1 MNTFLQSVACDIV
14 AKHPEGLGR
23 VAVIFPNKRAS
34 LFFNQALYEVTR
46 KTMWTPAYLTISDL
60 FRSLSA
66 WQVPDQNE
74 LIFRLY
80 DVYQQVMANG
90 ETLDDFYSWGQLMLS
105 DFDDIDKHCANA
117 KDIFVNLANWQEMG
131 DYSFLSEEQRE
142 SLREYFG
149 KSLDTDSLGSKFN
162 DLWQHLLTIYT
173 DYREAL
179 KAEGKAYE
187 GMLCRD
193 VVEHARTMTFRYDH
207 YIFVGFNL
215 VQEVERRLFD
225 AIKEQRRV
233 SFYWNYDHYYLNPR
247 SDKQDNE
254 AGKHIAGNLSRYP
267 NELSPE
273 RIWKQPI
280 PCGPDRTPVT
290 LDYEHIY
297 KQMAKPKDITYVS
310 APTENIQ
317 ARYVAEWLT
326 ELEEV
331 DETTQAV
338 TYPRIAA
345 GPRTAIVL
353 GNEHLLEQVVHCL
366 PQEVGHVNI
375 TTGFPLASSPAAT
388 LVNALLALQLYGMA
402 DAETCRAKFVLPVL
416 RHPYARLLSP
426 QCAPLAD
433 ALTTGHIYYPTR
445 EQLTATLLPA
455 QADEAVSLL
464 FTPQPP
470 EQWLPWVAQLLEHI
484 AIQARQEENGKR
496 TGETRQKDDVFLQES
511 LYRMYTLIC
520 RLNDIMV
527 PVTQQRD
534 DSSATGTDGQ
544 GRHLVS
550 TAILQR
556 LLQQIVQ
563 ATTIPFHGEPLLGI
577 QIMGVLEAR
586 NLDFEHLLVL
596 SCEEGNIPKGTNDAS
611 FIPQFMRRAHGLT
624 TVDHK
629 VAIYSYHFHS
639 MIQRATDVTLTYNN
653 ATEDGQK
660 HEMSRFMLQ
669 YMAENAGLQTIR
681 RRKLLAGQNATH
693 LYKQSVEKDERVAS
707 RMMEIRRLS
716 PSAINRYLRC
726 PLQFYYN
733 SVCQLQENDSEDEE
747 EVNAQDFGNIF
758 HCTAELIYKSLADYD
773 EDSRQFR
780 RTVRA
785 EDIKRLLADDTRLDR
800 FLDRAF
806 ADKLFHQKD
815 LSKRPK
821 YNGQQLLNREV
832 IREYIKHLLRFDIKS
847 REITFKGL
855 ELDVSDKL
863 SFPISMQGSETQK
876 EIELFGQID
885 RLDLIRDAEGNEL
898 VRVVDYKTGRRLES
912 KPTSVADL
920 FDPQYVDSRHTAYY
934 LQAFLYAGIVRHG
947 TAPQHHAPS
956 CAQELYNKENH
967 PVAPALYFIRE
978 ANADDYNPILQLNVS
993 KEYEETNEDKK
1004 THETKTVKKTRKEPV
1019 TITDI
1024 DIDIEGSNVYE
1035 EFRRRLAALLSEIFD
1050 ASRPFVPTKDDKRCA
1065 TCPYATLCGL

>member
-1 MNTFLQSVACDIV
+1 MSTFLQSVAHDIV
-14 AKHPEGLGR
+14 AKHPEGLAH
-23 VAVIFPNKRAS
+23 VAIIFPNKRAS
-34 LFFNQALYEVTR
+34 LFFNHALYEVTR

-60 FRSLSA
+60 FRSLSKE
-66 WQVPDQNE
+66 QVPDQNE

-80 DVYQQVMANG
+80 DLYQQVMANG

-149 KSLDTDSLGSKFN
+149 QNLNTDSLGSKFN

-173 DYREAL
+173 GYREAL
-179 KAEGKAYE
+179 RAEGKAYE
-187 GMLCRD
+187 GMLYRD
-193 VVEHARTMTFRYDH
+193 VVENKQAMTLRYDH

-225 AIKEQRRV
+225 AIKQQRHV

-247 SDKQDNE
+247 SDKKDIE
-254 AGKHIAGNLSRYP
+254 AGKHIAAALSRYP
-267 NELSPE
+267 NELSPD
-273 RIWKQPI
+273 RIWKRPI
-280 PCGPDRTPVT
+280 PSGPDRTPVT
-290 LDYEHIY
+290 LDHERIY
-297 KQMAKPKDITYVS
+297 DQMSKPKDITYIS

-326 ELEEV
+326 L
-331 DETTQAV
+331 
-338 TYPRIAA
+338 PRIAA
-345 GPRTAIVL
+345 GRRTAIVL

-366 PQEVGHVNI
+366 PKEVDHVNI

-388 LVNALLALQLYGMA
+388 LVNALLALQLYGMTG
-402 DAETCRAKFVLPVL
+402 AESYRAKFVLPVL

-426 QCAPLAD
+426 QCATLAD
-433 ALTTGHIYYPTR
+433 ALANRHIYYPTR
-445 EQLTATLLPA
+445 AQLTDMLLPA
-455 QADEAVSLL
+455 QADEAITLL
-464 FTPQPP
+464 FSPQPP
-470 EQWLPWVAQLLEHI
+470 EQWLTWVAELLERI
-484 AIQARQEENGKR
+484 AIQARQEENNKQRGD
-496 TGETRQKDDVFLQES
+496 TRHKDDVFLQES

-520 RLNDIMV
+520 RLNDLMV
-527 PVTQQRD
+527 PVTQQTD

-577 QIMGVLEAR
+577 QIMGVLETR
-586 NLDFEHLLVL
+586 NLDFDHLLVL
-596 SCEEGNIPKGTNDAS
+596 SCEEGNMPKGINDAS

-624 TVDHK
+624 TMDHK
-629 VAIYSYHFHS
+629 VAIYSYYFHA
-639 MIQRATDVTLTYNN
+639 MIQRAADVTLTYNN

-669 YMAENAGLQTIR
+669 YMAENAGRQIIH

-693 LYKQSVEKDERVAS
+693 LCKRPIEKDERVVS
-707 RMMEIRRLS
+707 RMMEIHRLS

-726 PLQFYYN
+726 PLQFYYS
-733 SVCQLQENDSEDEE
+733 SVCQLQENDNDDDE

-758 HCTAELIYKSLADYD
+758 HSTAELIYKELADYD
-773 EDSRQFR
+773 EQSRQYR
-780 RTVRA
+780 RTVCA
-785 EDIKRLLADDTRLDR
+785 ADIEQLLKDDARLDR

-806 ADKLFHQKD
+806 ADKLFRQMD
-815 LSKRPK
+815 LSRRPK

-832 IREYIKHLLRFDIKS
+832 IREYIKHLLHFDIRS

-863 SFPISMQGSETQK
+863 TFPIKMQGNETQK

-885 RLDLIRDAEGNEL
+885 RLDLIRDAEGKKL
-898 VRVVDYKTGRRLES
+898 VRVVDYKTGRPVAT
-912 KPTSVADL
+912 KPTSVAEL
-920 FDPQYVDSRHTAYY
+920 FDPQYVDTRHTTYY
-934 LQAFLYAGIVRHG
+934 LQAFLYASIIRHG
-947 TAPQHHAPS
+947 TAPQHHSPCS
-956 CAQELYNKENH
+956 AQTLYNKENH

-978 ANADDYNPILQLNVS
+978 ANADDYNPILQLNVT

-1004 THETKTVKKTRKEPV
+1004 THEIKTEKKTRKEPV
-1019 TITDI
+1019 LISDI
-1024 DIDIEGSNVYE
+1024 DIDIEGCNVYE
-1035 EFRRRLAALLSEIFD
+1035 EFRQHLTALLSEIFD
-1050 ASRPFVPTKDDKRCA
+1050 ASRPFEPTKDDRRCA